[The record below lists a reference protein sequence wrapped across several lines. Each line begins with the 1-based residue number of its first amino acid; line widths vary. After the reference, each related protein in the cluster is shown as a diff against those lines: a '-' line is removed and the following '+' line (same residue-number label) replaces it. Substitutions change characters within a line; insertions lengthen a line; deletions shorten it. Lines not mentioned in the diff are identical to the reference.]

1 MLVAATALLE
11 RNSAPH
17 ENEVMDAIGGVLCR
31 CTGYRKII
39 AAILDAGLKDAG
51 VEHGGSTGG
60 TAISPRAGA
69 AGGKKLVRL
78 GGKAKGD
85 GGEIFGGGE
94 TPARPL
100 AVGGC
105 PLP

>member
-60 TAISPRAGA
+60 PGVSHRAGVG
-69 AGGKKLVRL
+69 GGKRR
-78 GGKAKGD
+78 G
-85 GGEIFGGGE
+85 
-94 TPARPL
+94 R
-100 AVGGC
+100 VGGRQKDAGRGEVWGEED
-105 PLP
+105 PDRERQRR